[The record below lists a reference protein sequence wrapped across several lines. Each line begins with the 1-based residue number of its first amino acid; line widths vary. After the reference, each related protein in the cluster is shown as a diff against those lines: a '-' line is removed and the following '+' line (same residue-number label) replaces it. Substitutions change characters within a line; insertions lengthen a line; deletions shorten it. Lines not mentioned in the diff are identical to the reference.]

1 MFFLFFFRFF
11 KVLNMG
17 LCRVFGSFSDKILL
31 SMVMI
36 LKVVKGSV
44 ELKCLEMIIMGVM
57 IDLILD
63 VCVKSFSVVFFIIV
77 GNSFEV

>member
-1 MFFLFFFRFF
+1 
-11 KVLNMG
+11 MG